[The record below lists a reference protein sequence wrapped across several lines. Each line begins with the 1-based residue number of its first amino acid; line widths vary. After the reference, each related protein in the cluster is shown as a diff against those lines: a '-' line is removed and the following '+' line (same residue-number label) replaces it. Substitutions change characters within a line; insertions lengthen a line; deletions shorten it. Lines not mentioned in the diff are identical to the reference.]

1 MTTFSNCYI
10 LKYIDCFNF
19 ISKCDGYITHMNI
32 DLKDII
38 LKLRWVN
45 FKADTTDRQVSLYEI
60 SQMEYDRRKN
70 LHFIND
76 FHPKIINTLVR
87 KDLGVEYN
95 SFTKECEN
103 KGYIHFSNTSNV
115 GIFYEATFETDNET
129 LFDSIRITYFKEL
142 NKHK

>member
-1 MTTFSNCYI
+1 
-10 LKYIDCFNF
+10 
-19 ISKCDGYITHMNI
+19 MNI
-32 DLKDII
+32 DLKDVV
-38 LKLRWVN
+38 LKLKWVN
-45 FKADTTDRQVSLYEI
+45 FKHDTTERQVTLYEI

-76 FHPKIINTLVR
+76 FHQQTISTLTR

-95 SFTKECEN
+95 QFVKECDN
-103 KGYIHFSNTSNV
+103 KGYIHFSNTTNT
-115 GIFYEATFETDNET
+115 GIFYEALYETENEA